1 MSAIKN
7 ILEVCCFSNK
17 VIGNNVLTV
26 LNESI
31 FRRSCH
37 HHHLFR
43 EKPDRNRIK
52 ESGESCCG
60 RTHGV
65 FLLIDLTM
73 MMLQIKVFFDA
84 LINELQELRQCR
96 LYSAASRSEQGDLLL
111 LLS

>member
-7 ILEVCCFSNK
+7 ISEVCCFSNK

-37 HHHLFR
+37 HHHLFH

-111 LLS
+111 MLS

>member
-1 MSAIKN
+1 MKAFLDGRAI
-7 ILEVCCFSNK
+7 I
-17 VIGNNVLTV
+17 TV
-26 LNESI
+26 
-31 FRRSCH
+31 F
-37 HHHLFR
+37 FVK
-43 EKPDRNRIK
+43 KPDTNRIK

-73 MMLQIKVFFDA
+73 MLQIKVFFDA
-84 LINELQELRQCR
+84 LVNELQELRQCR